1 MTFGLGAGLLFI
13 GLVTLLASVRF
24 VRSGSE
30 RRCRECDYDLTGMT
44 PDTRRCPECG
54 NRLGPRDVIQSS
66 GADALRQ
73 ARPVFRVLGSIAALV
88 GAGFLL
94 TALEASPRRL
104 PWTPTWYLVRF
115 DLPGAVRRQD
125 PKVMAE
131 LLDRMHANTLDSET
145 HRAAARTIIKGS
157 QSMQPGT
164 VMSGF
169 GSYGHEILHP
179 LIEEGQL
186 TSVDLAESLAIPGQL
201 SINPAD
207 AVDVGA
213 YRWGLQ
219 LASNYTF
226 SAPFPPNLLRYDVR
240 ITEILIDG
248 LPTEHPPFTLTR
260 NRQLF
265 SENMV
270 SFHGTWG
277 NDPTIN
283 PIEPGLHELTVRGEY
298 AWSDHTGTSWR
309 EGARQPFEVN
319 APVSIRSEPAPRPP
333 FMSDAK
339 AIADI
344 RDELEAHSFIDP
356 DGTLTLGISQPITAS
371 LLHDGR
377 IKLGLDLVD
386 LMSPTRMLAA
396 RFSDP
401 AIHHS
406 RKDDRGGVI
415 FDLQRMVVPRA
426 QRDRIPEVGSTVTIW
441 MEPAFDL
448 QSWYSMG
455 GDGETPFLDA
465 GFEIE
470 VPVKPAS

>member
-30 RRCRECDYDLTGMT
+30 RRCRRCDYDLTGMT
-44 PDTRRCPECG
+44 GDTRRCPECG
-54 NRLGPRDVIQSS
+54 SGLGPRDVIQSS
-66 GADALRQ
+66 GPDALRQ
-73 ARPVFRVLGSIAALV
+73 ARPVFRVLGSISAL
-88 GAGFLL
+88 AGVTFLL
-94 TALEASPRRL
+94 VALEASPRRL

-115 DLPGAVRRQD
+115 DLPGAVKRQD

-131 LLDRMHANTLDSET
+131 LLDRMHANALDPET
-145 HRAAARTIIKGS
+145 HLAAARSIIKGS
-157 QSMQPGT
+157 QAMQPGT

-169 GSYGHEILHP
+169 GSYGHEILYP
-179 LIEEGQL
+179 LIEGGQL

-213 YRWGLQ
+213 YRWGMK

-240 ITEILIDG
+240 ITEVLLDG
-248 LPTEHPPFTLTR
+248 APTDHPPFVLTR
-260 NRQLF
+260 NQQLS

-270 SFHGTWG
+270 SFFGTWG
-277 NDPTIN
+277 NDPAID
-283 PIEPGLHELTVRGEY
+283 PVEPGLHELTVRGEY

-309 EGARQPFEVN
+309 EGARQPFEVS
-319 APVSIRSEPAPRPP
+319 ARVPIRSEPPPRPA
-333 FMSDAK
+333 FVSDAK
-339 AIADI
+339 VVADI
-344 RDELEAHSFIDP
+344 RAELEAHSFIDP
-356 DGTLTLGISQPITAS
+356 DGTVTLGISQPIIAS

-377 IKLGLDLVD
+377 ITLGLDLVD
-386 LMSPTRMLAA
+386 LRTPTRMLAA

-406 RKDDRGGVI
+406 RKDERGGVI
-415 FDLQRMVVPRA
+415 FDLQRMLVPRA
-426 QRDRIPEVGSTVTIW
+426 QRDRIPEVGSTVTIR

-465 GFEIE
+465 TFEIK